1 MDNVLWIFPNADSCN
16 TVNINVFY
24 IFTLS
29 HPLIK
34 VRQGINDLSTRILG
48 ANFVI
53 QGAIPK
59 ILSETPKEWFDENMR
74 YIEVS
79 KLVL

>member
-1 MDNVLWIFPNADSCN
+1 MLFISS
-16 TVNINVFY
+16 Y
-24 IFTLS
+24 L
-29 HPLIK
+29 LIK